1 MEMHTITVK
10 VKKEEDFKK
19 IMKDLGKYSGIEVTD
34 FENVYSNELES
45 QIEDGLDDI
54 RNGRTHKIEDV
65 LAEARVKYGI

>member
-1 MEMHTITVK
+1 MHTITVK

-19 IMKDLGKYSGIEVTD
+19 IMKDLSKYSGIEVSE

-45 QIEDGLDDI
+45 QIEEGLEDI

-65 LAEARVKYGI
+65 LAEARGKYGI